1 VPGAWEIPSAL
12 ASLNR
17 SGEFDALIAL
27 GAVIRGATPHFD
39 YIASGVANGV
49 ASLAATLDIPVIFG
63 VLTTD
68 DLEQALERAGAE
80 SANKGWDSALA
91 ALEMANLFD
100 QLERMK
106 ERSRARGWAVQ
117 ALYAWETRGEGEDAL
132 VPILQEL
139 TANLRIS
146 PKNRFYAEVLLR
158 IVARQRDEIDAI
170 IQRNLTNW
178 SFSRLSVID
187 RNILRLGVA
196 ELMFVDDVPP
206 RVTIREMIHLAER
219 YGTPDSPR
227 FINGVLDA
235 AMREIESRES

>member
-1 VPGAWEIPSAL
+1 
-12 ASLNR
+12 
-17 SGEFDALIAL
+17 
-27 GAVIRGATPHFD
+27 
-39 YIASGVANGV
+39 
-49 ASLAATLDIPVIFG
+49 
-63 VLTTD
+63 
-68 DLEQALERAGAE
+68 
-80 SANKGWDSALA
+80 
-91 ALEMANLFD
+91 
-100 QLERMK
+100 MK

-158 IVARQRDEIDAI
+158 IVARQRATIDAI